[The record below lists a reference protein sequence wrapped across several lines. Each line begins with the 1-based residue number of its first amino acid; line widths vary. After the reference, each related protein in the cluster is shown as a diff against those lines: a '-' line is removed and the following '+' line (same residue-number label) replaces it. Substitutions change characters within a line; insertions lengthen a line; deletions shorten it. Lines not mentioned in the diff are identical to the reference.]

1 MVLFCHAGWPHI
13 FFAPSPVHCGS
24 GGTENEEYMK
34 KIRPYLWRGGALVLA
49 AALVVLLVLSGMGLS
64 TQEPEPLPQPPAQ
77 TIRTEGQGGASQQEK
92 PNAPEQPEDPED
104 EDTPELERAHA
115 LCASLGSE
123 HFFTQLAPLTP
134 RYDARDIFLATLTL
148 YLREQTA

>member
-1 MVLFCHAGWPHI
+1 MTPY
-13 FFAPSPVHCGS
+13 FFAPAPVHCGS

-77 TIRTEGQGGASQQEK
+77 TIRT
-92 PNAPEQPEDPED
+92 
-104 EDTPELERAHA
+104 DTLPVKYIV
-115 LCASLGSE
+115 CADIH
-123 HFFTQLAPLTP
+123 HFN
-134 RYDARDIFLATLTL
+134 I
-148 YLREQTA
+148 